1 MSPNNSTLLSPDGTL
16 WIAEDRACP
25 GCGATA
31 TKTFGARGGVAHHE
45 RKGVR
50 TNIVQC
56 LQCDIVYTKPTLVP
70 QSNPYATETADEYFQ
85 MHDSQ
90 EKTRTGEWLA
100 ASAETILKR
109 KGKILEI
116 GCGRGEL
123 LAGAANRGWDV
134 YGIEMTNAFAQIACS
149 MGINVECSSAEESTS
164 LDDTYDVILLAA
176 ILEHLYDPVDI
187 LKRVHAALRPGGL
200 VFIDVP
206 NELSLT
212 MRVGNF
218 YMRLRGRDWA
228 INLSPTFSP
237 FHVVG
242 FSPKAL
248 TRLLASVGFRVHN
261 MWMPRWRNPPPRG
274 NTVVGKF
281 EHLGLGV
288 VARVGEVI
296 RMGDGICCWAVRE

>member
-1 MSPNNSTLLSPDGTL
+1 MSTSSTLASSDGTL

-25 GCGATA
+25 GCGARA
-31 TKTFGARGGVAHHE
+31 TRTFGVRGGIAHHAQ
-45 RKGVR
+45 KGVI

-56 LQCDIVYTKPTLVP
+56 LECDVVYTKPTLVP
-70 QSNPYATETADEYFQ
+70 QSNPYATESADEYFQ

-90 EKTRTGEWLA
+90 EKTKAGEWLA
-100 ASAETILKR
+100 GTAETILKR
-109 KGKILEI
+109 KGKMLEI

-123 LAGAANRGWDV
+123 LVGAANLGWDV
-134 YGIEMTNAFAQIACS
+134 YGIEMTSSFAQIARS
-149 MGINVECSSAEESTS
+149 RGINVECSSVEESKS
-164 LDDTYDVILLAA
+164 LDDTYDVVLLAA
-176 ILEHLYDPVDI
+176 VLEHLYDPVNI

-212 MRVGNF
+212 MRVGNL

-248 TRLLASVGFRVHN
+248 ARVLASVGFRIHSMN
-261 MWMPRWRNPPPRG
+261 MPKWRNPSPRG
-274 NTVVGKF
+274 NTVVEKF
-281 EHLGLGV
+281 EHLALGV
-288 VARVGEVI
+288 VTTVGEVI
-296 RMGDGICCWAVRE
+296 GMGDGINCWAVRE